1 MGAKAKRTALA
12 SALQSGL
19 PSGWAVYASPP
30 ESLVAQS
37 AVISPRSPYVTRI
50 TNGIE
55 EVKLQVALLVNLAAG
70 PVALD
75 ILDDAID
82 ALFDDIDGAG
92 DVMLEEVAD
101 VGVATEVGGADY
113 ITATINLTIL

>member
-1 MGAKAKRTALA
+1 M
-12 SALQSGL
+12 
-19 PSGWAVYASPP
+19 
-30 ESLVAQS
+30 AQS

-50 TNGIE
+50 TNGVE
-55 EVKLQVALLVNLAAG
+55 EVRVQVALLVNMAAG

-82 ALFDDIDGAG
+82 ALFDDIEGAG